1 MPLIISLVLLLH
13 ILYRFFSQ
21 RFWRSTHPTG
31 NHRAILP
38 GPAQQVARQ
47 GNQGLRVTCTWVKLK
62 VDCWP
67 HSAVH
72 VSIPLSFST
81 FSMGCDK
88 NQPEDEA
95 RLTHTWSSLFTF
107 LKSCSY
113 LSWRKKPR
121 TLWIN
126 ERKHNGREPTLWFN
140 ILLPACVPS
149 RENRQAVHQTHP
161 PLLGHTVRL
170 YFQDSLNP
178 SLVTS
183 SEPWNMGIHELHPF
197 QTVPSNFPHN
207 ALSSFSL
214 IMWWLGTPKPWLKDT
229 WIGSHLGLKE
239 IHPPNPT
246 ELYWGKA
253 RFWLCRA
260 TEIWGLFV
268 IKTNIA
274 YPNIATPP
282 KGVFIKWVSP
292 QWQDTA
298 LTSRK

>member
-1 MPLIISLVLLLH
+1 MVKVFIFHHVPLIISLALLLL

-38 GPAQQVARQ
+38 GPAQQAARQ

-149 RENRQAVHQTHP
+149 WQNLQAVHQTHP

-197 QTVPSNFPHN
+197 QTVPSNFPHIMLWAPSLWSCGGWGHPSPDWKTPELGVILAWRKFTHPTPLN
-207 ALSSFSL
+207 FIGGKPDFDCVELLKFGGCLLSKL
-214 IMWWLGTPKPWLKDT
+214 VL
-229 WIGSHLGLKE
+229 
-239 IHPPNPT
+239 
-246 ELYWGKA
+246 
-253 RFWLCRA
+253 
-260 TEIWGLFV
+260 
-268 IKTNIA
+268 
-274 YPNIATPP
+274 
-282 KGVFIKWVSP
+282 
-292 QWQDTA
+292 
-298 LTSRK
+298 LTLT